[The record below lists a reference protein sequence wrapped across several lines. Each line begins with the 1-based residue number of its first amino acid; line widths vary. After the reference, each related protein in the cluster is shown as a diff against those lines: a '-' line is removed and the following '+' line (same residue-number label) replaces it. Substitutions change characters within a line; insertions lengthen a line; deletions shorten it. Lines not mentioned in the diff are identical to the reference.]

1 MNKEECIKCLTILRT
16 TYQSFATKMTAR
28 DAESLVNTW
37 LMCFKDEPYEVVSV
51 ALYDLIQTK
60 KDFAPDIATV
70 KERISEL
77 QRAALG
83 TPDDVDLWNRLVKAV
98 SNSAYCCKEE
108 FEQLPP
114 ILKKIAGSART
125 LFDWSQMESDIFNSV
140 IKGQFNKTIKPLQ
153 AREETEN
160 KLALN
165 PKLKQML
172 RTFGTN
178 ASIQEPDGIYA
189 PDEINTRR
197 NQLLDAIEAMPKGE
211 QYEIQ

>member
-1 MNKEECIKCLTILRT
+1 MNRAECIKCLTILKA
-16 TYQSFATKMTAR
+16 TYQSFATKMTTR
-28 DAESLVNTW
+28 DAESVVNTW
-37 LMCFKDEPYEVVSV
+37 LMCFEDEPYEVVSV

-70 KERISEL
+70 KERISEM
-77 QRAALG
+77 QRVALG

-114 ILKKIAGSART
+114 ILKKFAGSART

-140 IKGQFNKTIKPLQ
+140 VKGQFNKAIETLQ
-153 AREETEN
+153 ARAETEN

-165 PKLKQML
+165 PRLKQML
-172 RTFGTN
+172 QSFGTN
-178 ASIQEPDGIYA
+178 ASIQEPDEIYA

-197 NQLLDAIEAMPKGE
+197 NQLLDAIEAMSNK
-211 QYEIQ
+211 EIGD

>member
-1 MNKEECIKCLTILRT
+1 MNREECIKILTILRT

-28 DAESLVNTW
+28 DAESVVNTW
-37 LMCFKDEPYEVVSV
+37 LMCFTDEPYEVVSV

-77 QRAALG
+77 QRVALG

-108 FEQLPP
+108 FEKLPP
-114 ILKKIAGSART
+114 ILKKFAGSART
-125 LFDWSQMESDIFNSV
+125 LFDWSQMESDIFNGV
-140 IKGQFNKTIKPLQ
+140 VKGQFNKAIETLK
-153 AREETEN
+153 ARAETEN

-165 PKLKQML
+165 PRLKQML
-172 RTFGTN
+172 QTFGTN
-178 ASIQEPDGIYA
+178 ASVQEPDGMYT
-189 PDEINTRR
+189 PDEINKRR
-197 NQLLDAIEAMPKGE
+197 NQLLDAIEAMSNK
-211 QYEIQ
+211 EIGD

>member
-1 MNKEECIKCLTILRT
+1 MNRAECIKCLTILKA
-16 TYQSFATKMTAR
+16 TYQSFATKMTTR
-28 DAESLVNTW
+28 DAESVVNTW
-37 LMCFKDEPYEVVSV
+37 LMCFEDEPYEVVSV

-77 QRAALG
+77 QRVALG

-108 FEQLPP
+108 FEKLPP
-114 ILKKIAGSART
+114 ILKKFAGSART
-125 LFDWSQMESDIFNSV
+125 LFDWSQMESDIFNGV
-140 IKGQFNKTIKPLQ
+140 VKGQFNKAIETLK
-153 AREETEN
+153 ARAETEN

-165 PKLKQML
+165 PRLKQML
-172 RTFGTN
+172 QTFGTN
-178 ASIQEPDGIYA
+178 ASVQEPDGIYA

-197 NQLLDAIEAMPKGE
+197 NQLLDAIEAMSNK
-211 QYEIQ
+211 EIGD